1 MFSRPLVHALGATI
15 VGILVGHSF
24 QANAHLP
31 VVLLP
36 LAAILL
42 VGILYIVPFKVH
54 PSYVLA
60 LFVLL
65 GINSQSARPI
75 PENLRSLA
83 GGGERTGIE
92 GTIYKAPYVSAGMA
106 TFPLHAEKIFRAG
119 DVEKVKTNF
128 WVRVYGY
135 RGALAVGD
143 RIRFPARIREFRN
156 FNNPGRFDYR
166 SYMRSR
172 GIALMAVVGDGRYVV
187 PMGEG
192 KLGFIDGML
201 ERVRGPLRLFFHRN
215 LSYRAHA
222 IYAALILGERQG
234 LTSRVREPFDR
245 SGVGHIM
252 AVSGLHLGLVAWLFF
267 TLSRWL
273 LSLSRRLILM
283 VDIRKLAALVTT
295 VPVIGYGLIT
305 GFQLSSQR
313 AVVMILV
320 FLWSL
325 IIGRERDVWSSL
337 CLAALVILS
346 LSGESLFTTSFQLSF
361 LAVAGILW
369 LSPMIFRP
377 LSKYTAATGP
387 FQRNRLAST
396 ILTYTIGLV
405 AVTTAATVMTIPL
418 VAHHFHRFSAV
429 AIPAN
434 LMVVPII
441 GLWIIPLGLLSS
453 VAFFISS
460 ALGGFLLSLGAAGI
474 HMAVSVVQF
483 WSDIPWGSAW
493 VIRPSW
499 LEISMFYGLL
509 YLGIRFRAARSYR
522 ILLVALLAILLGDMA
537 YWTYQTRVNRNF
549 RVTVLDVGR
558 GSAALIRFPGTHRML
573 IAHNVFG
580 RRGFHLP
587 RIAIAP
593 FLWHNKITRVDYL
606 LTIGPNAPRSD
617 RLQFMVETFHVREVI
632 LDLPQERS
640 INGARMRGGRGGEII
655 VDYRGWS
662 FRFCEAGVRITREP
676 PATDETCSGLAIIT
690 NERKMQS
697 RGTPGIRIAQVGAV
711 TITIDQV
718 GSIHARS
725 FLKENLPLC
734 EGGSYIGNG
743 SLTRRPYNSN
753 QESE

>member
-1 MFSRPLVHALGATI
+1 MFSRPLVPALVATI

-24 QANAHLP
+24 QANVHLP
-31 VVLLP
+31 VIVLP
-36 LAAILL
+36 LTALL
-42 VGILYIVPFKVH
+42 LLGVLYIVPFEVH
-54 PSYVLA
+54 PFYLLA
-60 LFVLL
+60 LFILL
-65 GINSQSARPI
+65 GINAQSARPI

-83 GGGERTGIE
+83 DGNERACIE

-106 TFPLHAEKIFRAG
+106 TFPLHAERISRAG
-119 DVEKVKTNF
+119 DVEKVKINL

-135 RGALAVGD
+135 HGALAVGD

-166 SYMRSR
+166 FYMQSR
-172 GIALMAVVGDGRYVV
+172 GMALMAIVGDGRYVV

-192 KLGFIDGML
+192 KLGFIDGVL
-201 ERVRGPLRLFFHRN
+201 ERVRGPLRLFFNRN

-222 IYAALILGERQG
+222 IYAALILGERQI
-234 LTSRVREPFDR
+234 LTSRLREPFDR

-273 LSLSRRLILM
+273 LSFSHRLILM
-283 VDIRKLAALVTT
+283 VDIRKLAALITT

-320 FLWSL
+320 FLWSI

-346 LSGESLFTTSFQLSF
+346 LSGDSLFTTSFQLSF
-361 LAVAGILW
+361 IAVAGILW
-369 LSPMIFRP
+369 LSPMIFTPISRF
-377 LSKYTAATGP
+377 AASTGH
-387 FQRNRLAST
+387 FQRSRLVST
-396 ILTYTIGLV
+396 ILKYIIGLV

-418 VAHHFHRFSAV
+418 IAHHFHRFSTV
-429 AIPAN
+429 ALPAN

-453 VAFFISS
+453 VVFFISS

-474 HMAVSVVQF
+474 NLAISIVQF
-483 WSDIPWGSAW
+483 WSDIPWSSVW

-499 LEISMFYGLL
+499 LEISIFYGLL
-509 YLGIRFRAARSYR
+509 YLGIRFPSARSYR
-522 ILLVALLAILLGDMA
+522 VLVAVLLAILLVDMG
-537 YWTYQTRVNRNF
+537 YWTYQTRVNRNL

-558 GSAALIRFPGTHRML
+558 GSATLIRFPGTHRML

-580 RRGFHLP
+580 ARGFHLP
-587 RIAIAP
+587 RIAMAP
-593 FLWHNKITRVDYL
+593 YLWYNKITRVDYL
-606 LTIGPNAPRSD
+606 LPIDPDTPRSD

-632 LDLPQERS
+632 SGLPQERS
-640 INGARMRGGRGGEII
+640 IEGARIRGGRAGEVI
-655 VDYRGWS
+655 VAYRGWS
-662 FRFCEAGVRITREP
+662 FRFSEGGVRIHK
-676 PATDETCSGLAIIT
+676 ETPTADKACSELLIIA

-697 RGTPGIRIAQVGAV
+697 RGIPAIRIAQVGAV
-711 TITIDQV
+711 TVTIDRV
-718 GSIHARS
+718 GSIQATS

-734 EGGSYIGNG
+734 EGGS
-743 SLTRRPYNSN
+743 
-753 QESE
+753 